1 MVGQQKQ
8 YRRGKTKE
16 AGMRH
21 QPIAFAC
28 VVSTMLT
35 LGACLVEG
43 PGISQ
48 ASELG
53 RDAAATYQEADTS
66 ESVSG
71 LIFADGFESGDTSFW
86 VEGECLSTLIM
97 PTAVTE

>member
-1 MVGQQKQ
+1 
-8 YRRGKTKE
+8 
-16 AGMRH
+16 MRH
-21 QPIAFAC
+21 QQIAFAC
-28 VVSTMLT
+28 VVLTMLT
-35 LGACLVEG
+35 LGTCLVEG

-48 ASELG
+48 AGELG
-53 RDAAATYQEADTS
+53 RDFTATEQESDTS

-86 VEGECLSTLIM
+86 VEGECLSTLNM